1 MMQKQEY
8 EKIVSN
14 QPFIIQTHDLVLVT
28 F

>member
-1 MMQKQEY
+1 MQKQEY